1 MGRICHENEEI
12 VNWKKYGIL
21 ADRLQAARRG
31 AARCGD
37 ASSGVA
43 IHSERTRR
51 KRHTTSGK
59 QSRADARPAQSSAAQ
74 TKDDGR

>member
-1 MGRICHENEEI
+1 MKTKKLLIG
-12 VNWKKYGIL
+12 KKYGIL

-43 IHSERTRR
+43 IHGEGTRQ